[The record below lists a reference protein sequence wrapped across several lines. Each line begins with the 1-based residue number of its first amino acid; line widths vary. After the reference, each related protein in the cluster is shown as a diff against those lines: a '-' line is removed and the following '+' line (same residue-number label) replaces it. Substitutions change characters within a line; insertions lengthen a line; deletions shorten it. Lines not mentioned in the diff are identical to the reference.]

1 MSYERMKK
9 REAELAAEIDRWLK
23 AAEVA
28 DAEED
33 KLYGDKRG
41 DEMPD
46 WVADKAKRLETIRAA
61 KTELEAEAKAFA
73 EQEARR
79 REQAEQKRLAQGRKK
94 SGKTPAPPKQE
105 PDGKAQ
111 RNFTDPESR
120 ILKTK
125 DGYIQGYNAQAAVD
139 APAQIIVA
147 HTLDNNGSDQA
158 QFAPLL
164 DAIKANLERNPD
176 EVSADAGYCSA
187 ANLRTLG
194 RRRIKGYIA
203 TGRQKHGAKSATAKQ
218 PLKPGSLLAR
228 MSAKLR
234 RAGHRSRYRLRKQVV
249 EPVFGQI
256 KQARGFRQFLLRG
269 IEKVKA
275 EWAIICTAHN
285 LRKLAA
291 AA

>member
-1 MSYERMKK
+1 
-9 REAELAAEIDRWLK
+9 
-23 AAEVA
+23 
-28 DAEED
+28 
-33 KLYGDKRG
+33 
-41 DEMPD
+41 MPD
-46 WVADKAKRLETIRAA
+46 WVADKRARLAKIREA
-61 KTELEAEAKAFA
+61 KAELEAEAKTRAAA
-73 EQEARR
+73 EQAARENNDDNR
-79 REQAEQKRLAQGRKK
+79 PPHK
-94 SGKTPAPPKQE
+94 PAPTAVPE
-105 PDGKAQ
+105 PKAQ

-139 APAQIIVA
+139 AQAQIIVA
-147 HTLDNNGSDQA
+147 HTLSNNGSDQA

-164 DAIKANLERNPD
+164 SAIKANLGSNPD

-187 ANLRTLG
+187 ANLRTLS

-203 TGRQKHGAKSATAKQ
+203 TGRQKHGSASATAKR
-218 PLKPGSLLAR
+218 PAKPGSLIAR
-228 MSAKLR
+228 MTTRLR

-275 EWAIICTAHN
+275 EWALICSVHN
-285 LRKLAA
+285 LRKLALA